1 MRLIDADALLAAFEK
16 DISEQTKHMEL
27 LKSVG
32 DMKHYYDISKV
43 QIGMVSCRRMLKNAP
58 IIIDAVPVVRCKDCK
73 YWNPHIK
80 ECEGI
85 GKWFGLEDEWSENG
99 FCFKGERR
107 EEDG

>member
-1 MRLIDADALLAAFEK
+1 MDDTIYR
-16 DISEQTKHMEL
+16 QT
-27 LKSVG
+27 
-32 DMKHYYDISKV
+32 
-43 QIGMVSCRRMLKNAP
+43 A
-58 IIIDAVPVVRCKDCK
+58 IDAVPVVRCNDCK

>member
-43 QIGMVSCRRMLKNAP
+43 QIGMVSCRRMLENAP
-58 IIIDAVPVVRCKDCK
+58 IIIDAVPVVRCKDCIHSTSQVSDDEDN
-73 YWNPHIK
+73 YYCNAMRRCMHSLDFCSYAERK
-80 ECEGI
+80 E
-85 GKWFGLEDEWSENG
+85 S
-99 FCFKGERR
+99 
-107 EEDG
+107 